1 MEDKGKGRW
10 LLRNDDRVVLK
21 KSYNAQRL
29 KLWLTP
35 NKVTGKFSLTSI
47 LIAPLIMCVLL
58 F

>member
-10 LLRNDDRVVLK
+10 LLRNDDGVVLK

-47 LIAPLIMCVLL
+47 LIAPFIMCVLL

>member
-1 MEDKGKGRW
+1 MEDRGKGRW
-10 LLRNDDRVVLK
+10 LLRNDDGVVLK

>member
-10 LLRNDDRVVLK
+10 LLRNDDGVVLK
-21 KSYNAQRL
+21 NSYNAQRL

-35 NKVTGKFSLTSI
+35 NKVTGTFSLTSI

>member
-10 LLRNDDRVVLK
+10 LLRNDDGVVLK